1 MRSSR
6 CRWRFE
12 ADRREPP
19 GSARRLTVVDT
30 TPQPSAPRRV
40 MFERVVEE
48 VYEPLQRYL
57 RRRCAADDVDD
68 LLDDVL
74 LVLWRRLDDVP
85 DGAAVPWTYGVAR
98 RCLANHRRAGQ
109 RRQRLLARV
118 HAGEAERD
126 GQQWTSATD
135 AALHRSLDRLP
146 ALDREVIHLWAWE
159 QLEPREIA
167 VVLET
172 TPNAISVRLGRIQ
185 RRLAGELSRQ
195 DPAPSGHERYGS
207 CEEQGR

>member
-1 MRSSR
+1 M
-6 CRWRFE
+6 
-12 ADRREPP
+12 DP
-19 GSARRLTVVDT
+19 
-30 TPQPSAPRRV
+30 TPQPSAPRRTT
-40 MFERVVEE
+40 FEGVVEE

-57 RRRCAADDVDD
+57 RRRCSADDVDD

-85 DGAAVPWTYGVAR
+85 DGAVVPWTYGVAR
-98 RCLANHRRAGQ
+98 RCLANHRRARQ
-109 RRQRLLARV
+109 RRRQLLARV
-118 HAGEAERD
+118 RTAVAEPN
-126 GQQWTSATD
+126 GPQWTSATD

-146 ALDREVIHLWAWE
+146 ALDREVIRLWAWE

-167 VVLET
+167 VVLDT

>member
-1 MRSSR
+1 
-6 CRWRFE
+6 
-12 ADRREPP
+12 
-19 GSARRLTVVDT
+19 
-30 TPQPSAPRRV
+30 

-118 HAGEAERD
+118 HEGEAEPH
-126 GQQWTSATD
+126 GPQWTSATD

-146 ALDREVIHLWAWE
+146 ALDREVVRLWAWE

-185 RRLAGELSRQ
+185 RRLANELSRQ
-195 DPAPSGHERYGS
+195 DPTPSGHERYGS